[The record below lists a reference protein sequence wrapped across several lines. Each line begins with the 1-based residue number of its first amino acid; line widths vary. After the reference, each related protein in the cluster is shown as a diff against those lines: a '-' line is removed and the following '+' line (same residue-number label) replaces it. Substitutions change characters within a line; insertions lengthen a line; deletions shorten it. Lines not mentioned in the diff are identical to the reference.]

1 VPALSLTAI
10 GGLLRVLPH
19 PPNLAPVGAMSLF
32 AGANLNGWQAYLV
45 PLLIMALTDPI
56 LGMMHGFAPFSRSTV
71 FIYGSFLISVR
82 IGRQLSGKQK
92 RRQDRRRR
100 LPVRLAVLCNYE
112 FFHLLLGN
120 MYPHTVAG
128 LASCYVAAL
137 PFFGYTLIG
146 NLFYSVF
153 FFGAHFWLTR
163 RQTRPGMRHVR
174 LVSKKEAPLTGAPAV
189 RRQKTY
195 SAESGYVYQ
204 YYYEGQR
211 PASRDG
217 SSGIEFVFNVSA
229 DRNPH
234 SRSPSSSPMRP

>member
-1 VPALSLTAI
+1 MRVTHAQEELPSKWPALSLTAI

-82 IGRQLSGKQK
+82 IGRQLGAKQSVS
-92 RRQDRRRR
+92 RIG
-100 LPVRLAVLCNYE
+100 AAAFLCALQFYLITN
-112 FFHLLLGN
+112 FSTWFLGN
-120 MYPHTVAG
+120 MYPHTIAG
-128 LASCYVAAL
+128 LAACYIAAL

-163 RQTRPGMRHVR
+163 RQLAR
-174 LVSKKEAPLTGAPAV
+174 A
-189 RRQKTY
+189 
-195 SAESGYVYQ
+195 
-204 YYYEGQR
+204 
-211 PASRDG
+211 
-217 SSGIEFVFNVSA
+217 
-229 DRNPH
+229 
-234 SRSPSSSPMRP
+234 